1 MGSPVNV
8 WQLFLA
14 GGPIMW
20 PLVLCSILAIAIIIE
35 KSVMFWRIS
44 QDSQELLSALLEK
57 VKRHQIKEALELC
70 EKSKSPVSHVLK
82 AGILK
87 YDRSRPQI
95 KEAIEDASLYEI
107 PQLER
112 NLPIL
117 ATVAHIAPLLGLLGT
132 VLGMVKC
139 FYDVQARSQAASAI
153 TAFDLSGGLWQA
165 LVTTAFGLS
174 IAIPAFVAYNYFVS
188 KVNSCVL
195 EMEKSS
201 TELVNFLTE

>member
-1 MGSPVNV
+1 M
-8 WQLFLA
+8 F
-14 GGPIMW
+14 
-20 PLVLCSILAIAIIIE
+20 PLVLCSILAVTIIIE
-35 KSVMFWRIS
+35 KSVMLWRIS
-44 QDSQELLSALLEK
+44 QDAQELLSALLEK

-70 EKSKSPVSHVLK
+70 EKSKTPVSHVLK

-132 VLGMVKC
+132 VLGMVM
-139 FYDVQARSQAASAI
+139 V
-153 TAFDLSGGLWQA
+153 
-165 LVTTAFGLS
+165 
-174 IAIPAFVAYNYFVS
+174 
-188 KVNSCVL
+188 
-195 EMEKSS
+195 
-201 TELVNFLTE
+201 